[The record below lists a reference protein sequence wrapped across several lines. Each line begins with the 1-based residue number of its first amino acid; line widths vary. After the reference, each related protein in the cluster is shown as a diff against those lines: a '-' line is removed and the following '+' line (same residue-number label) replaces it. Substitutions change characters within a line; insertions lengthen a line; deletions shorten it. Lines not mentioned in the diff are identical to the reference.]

1 MAKDRLQAM
10 MVFKRTAELG
20 SFSKAA
26 ADLDMT
32 PATASKYVAF
42 LERYLGVRLIHRT
55 TRSMHITDVGQNYL
69 LQVQQ
74 LLEQLEMAEQE
85 AAGAHIEPQGRIR
98 LNVPM
103 SFGVVKLPN
112 IIDGFLKRYPRLEV
126 DVQLTDGLVD
136 LVAQGVDVALRMR
149 EKLDDSSLI
158 AKPLMTTHS
167 VLCAS
172 PSYIKQAP
180 KLNKPSDLVHHNC
193 ITYSRH
199 SRPSEW
205 YLGGELITVSGN
217 YRADNSLLIEQGLL
231 RGVGIGLI
239 PQSIIEDSLASGKLV
254 ALLPEYLGR
263 QYTLYALF
271 PQARR
276 QPQRVRLLLDYL
288 QQALA

>member
-26 ADLDMT
+26 ADLDMA

-126 DVQLTDGLVD
+126 DVQLTDELVD
-136 LVAQGVDVALRMR
+136 VVAQGVDVALRMR

-158 AKPLMTTHS
+158 AKLH
-167 VLCAS
+167 
-172 PSYIKQAP
+172 
-180 KLNKPSDLVHHNC
+180 
-193 ITYSRH
+193 
-199 SRPSEW
+199 
-205 YLGGELITVSGN
+205 
-217 YRADNSLLIEQGLL
+217 
-231 RGVGIGLI
+231 
-239 PQSIIEDSLASGKLV
+239 
-254 ALLPEYLGR
+254 
-263 QYTLYALF
+263 
-271 PQARR
+271 
-276 QPQRVRLLLDYL
+276 
-288 QQALA
+288 